1 MTAIFESPAETLGEH
16 IDRLAGIEAEAE
28 SVQAWQPTLIPG
40 LLQAYDYAHASIR
53 AASPAVPLEVVA
65 DRADARRQR
74 IDRLGKPG
82 ARQITVIVDEA
93 ALHRPVGGHQSLANQ
108 LEHLLAVEALQPSL
122 TIRVLP
128 QGGQEHPGLLGAF
141 TLYRAGGRRAVFT
154 ESLTDSTISTRP
166 EDVAA
171 YAAAW
176 ERLTAL
182 TLSPQESVQLI
193 DGVRGSL
200 CRSGQTRG

>member
-16 IDRLAGIEAEAE
+16 IDRLAGIEAQAE
-28 SVQAWQPTLIPG
+28 SVQAWQPMLIPG
-40 LLQAYDYAHASIR
+40 LLQCYTYACASIR

-93 ALHRPVGGHQSLANQ
+93 ALHRPVGGHQALADQ

-122 TIRVLP
+122 SIRVLP

-141 TLYRAGGRRAVFT
+141 TLYRAGGQRAVFT

-193 DGVRGSL
+193 DGVRGNL
-200 CRSGQTRG
+200 CRRG